1 MRECRQCHNLRERL
15 RRSAIRHR
23 ASRRQMAKGMTRL
36 KNGTSAARVPVFCA
50 EMVQHFG
57 GADQFLD
64 AWKGCIDRDLEK
76 GGLSAFRHIA
86 VLLRFME
93 YCEPQPVDYSTMS
106 DEELLE
112 RAIAAGLQADFV
124 K

>member
-23 ASRRQMAKGMTRL
+23 ASRRRMAKAMTRL
-36 KNGTSAARVPVFCA
+36 KTGTSAASVPVFCA

-64 AWKGCIDRDLEK
+64 AWKACIIRDLQA
-76 GGLSAFRHIA
+76 GGLTAFRHIA

-106 DEELLE
+106 DEELME
-112 RAIAAGLQADFV
+112 RVAAAG
-124 K
+124 